1 MASTSVGENQL
12 QRIIRD
18 LHDAVSELS
27 KEHRE
32 AGEPVTDDSSS
43 LHKFSY
49 KLEYLLQFDQ
59 KEKTTFL
66 GLRKDYWDY
75 FCDCLAKLK
84 GANDGIRFVK
94 SIPELKTSLGKGR
107 AFIRYSLVHQRLADT
122 LQQCLMNHKV
132 TSEWYYARSP
142 FLKSHLSI
150 DIINHLYELNEV
162 QFDVASRGHD
172 LDSDWPTFARRTLGS
187 GVSSSHLW
195 RPPSRCSS
203 VTSLIS
209 SYSQQPPEFLPGPDF
224 SPTLLGDLGELGHIS
239 SCSAADDLR
248 LELDQSELRQQELL
262 ERVRALTKEA
272 GDLKTVIRDLEGK
285 LTGGVGTGGLHPKR
299 QPPQH
304 LQLSQQ
310 RGASSPSNQ
319 QTEERKANGEFVNHL
334 QTPDLPELSQIAPPN
349 STGDTP
355 STPSVSI
362 SAAATIDESN
372 QSLQAKLSV
381 AEQRNMELLAKLD
394 GALTDKTQQA
404 ASYYDS
410 AWKIQELLSRL
421 KEAEAER
428 LEARRRSEEMAA
440 RVEQLT
446 HEVRQQEQSARE
458 SQERLASAEEERD
471 GTLRRAEELQAMV
484 AAKESEAESLRTQLH
499 DLRCAEEARRT
510 AEEER
515 DTLRQQNQNLK
526 EELDQVKTREAQ
538 LETNTTSAKKD
549 PSAAAKKLE
558 DYKAQCTTL
567 MQLNSKLM
575 QTVKRSE
582 ESTRELAGARRALE
596 RELST
601 LRASERQ
608 LQARLEDGQL
618 PLEEREQRLVQE
630 NQRLEKELQEAT
642 TRSQEAQEEEV
653 RRRLE
658 KKEQEQEMEKRGVE
672 EEKEKEEERSDV
684 KEVREEMG
692 TLTAQVAELERGLA
706 VSREVEQQLQ
716 RQFEEGSNSSSNAG
730 GGGGGRNI
738 VSLGGG
744 VEEGRTVG
752 TSGGSV
758 VTKLA
763 LAEAQ
768 VDLHTREVQR
778 LQEEAVGLRAEL
790 QAIREERL
798 KTAALQEVTEACRE
812 DLRSQAEQLKVQVED
827 LNRRHVEE
835 LLRGREREDAL
846 ARERDHEARERVAL
860 ASEAETLREEHV
872 ALKRRLDAL
881 AVENAEAR
889 EALHRANTET
899 AELGVHVC
907 MLTGQNEEARLR
919 WEGLSGRLREI
930 EEEAGREVQS
940 LKASMET
947 LREEKRRLQ
956 EELKQAQTQAQAQA
970 QASSTGQQDG
980 GEEGESQTLKM
991 SEHKAKLEGVT
1002 EELSSVRQQLA
1013 VSRQQ
1018 VAALEAKLK
1027 EVETSS
1033 HDSHHAVEERNAHIA
1048 QTERVLQQ
1056 KEEEVKK
1063 LTGDL
1068 SKVEGQLALAQ
1079 KACQDLSESLRRT
1092 TVEKQTSDLKTS
1104 AEIDDLY
1111 RTKRNL
1117 EERLIEL
1124 IRDKDALWQKSDA
1137 LEFEQKMR
1145 EEQTDRGQLQCLGC
1159 QSQFSWYLRKY
1170 NCRLCGRAF
1179 CYYCCSNSVS
1189 TQHGGTRER
1198 CCKDCYT
1205 QHSAV
1210 VERHPQEEP
1219 GTPPFPPPSLFIPPT
1234 PPSSAGSGA
1243 GAPEPSLRQ
1252 DDGVF
1257 DIITEEEVSRIY
1269 DSGES
1274 LSGSTT
1280 TTPERERERERRG
1293 RAGADTLS
1301 RSTSAGDVA
1310 VTEETEEVMSSMQDA
1325 ELCLLK
1331 AGELTLSVPY
1341 SVDEIAHF
1349 GDEFRELFVKS
1360 SCYSI
1365 IPIAVGDAGQTISW
1379 VFSSQPKSISFSMV
1393 YRDSTDI
1400 PLEQAKVMIPLTRCN
1415 SHKETIQGQ
1424 LKVRHAGEY
1433 SLIFDNSFSRFISK
1447 KVLYRLSVE
1456 EPVIYD
1462 GSDCP

>member
-1 MASTSVGENQL
+1 MASTMASVGENQL

-18 LHDAVSELS
+18 LHDAVNELS

-32 AGEPVTDDSSS
+32 AGEPITDDSTS

-66 GLRKDYWDY
+66 GIRKDYWDY

-187 GVSSSHLW
+187 GASSTHLW

-203 VTSLIS
+203 VNSLVS

-224 SPTLLGDLGELGHIS
+224 SPSLLGELGELGHIS

-262 ERVRALTKEA
+262 ERVRVLTKEA
-272 GDLKTVIRDLEGK
+272 DDLKAVIRDLEGQ
-285 LTGGVGTGGLHPKR
+285 LSSVPKG

-304 LQLSQQ
+304 LQLPQQ
-310 RGASSPSNQ
+310 QCGTSSDQPEVRQNQ
-319 QTEERKANGEFVNHL
+319 QTEERKANGEFANHL
-334 QTPDLPELSQIAPPN
+334 QSDPRE
-349 STGDTP
+349 P
-355 STPSVSI
+355 SEVIGTREAS
-362 SAAATIDESN
+362 ES
-372 QSLQAKLSV
+372 SLQAKLSL
-381 AEQRNMELLAKLD
+381 AERRNMELLAKLD
-394 GALTDKTQQA
+394 GALTDKSQQA
-404 ASYYDS
+404 ASYCDS
-410 AWKIQELLSRL
+410 AWKIQELLAKL

-428 LEARRRSEEMAA
+428 LEMRGRSEELVG

-446 HEVRQQEQSARE
+446 QELQLQEESVRE
-458 SQERLASAEEERD
+458 SGERLASAEEERA
-471 GTLRRAEELQAMV
+471 GSLQQAEELRATVGRLQGALSL
-484 AAKESEAESLRTQLH
+484 KEHEAGNLRTQLH
-499 DLRCAEEARRT
+499 ELQGALESQDKQAKDARRI
-510 AEEER
+510 AQEECEV
-515 DTLRQQNQNLK
+515 LQQQNQNLK
-526 EELDQVKTREAQ
+526 EELDHIKARETQ
-538 LETNTTSAKKD
+538 LEIGTNTGTGSSAKKD
-549 PSAAAKKLE
+549 PIAKKVE
-558 DYKAQCTTL
+558 DYKTQCTTL
-567 MQLNSKLM
+567 MELNAKLL
-575 QTVKRSE
+575 QTVKRNE
-582 ESTRELAGARRALE
+582 ENTRELVQARQAAE
-596 RELST
+596 RELAT

-608 LQARLEDGQL
+608 LRGRLEAAQL
-618 PLEEREQRLVQE
+618 PLEEREQRLLDENRRLDETVQQALMRAKE
-630 NQRLEKELQEAT
+630 AEEGVRRLEKEREKQREEQE
-642 TRSQEAQEEEV
+642 SGVNQQSSAQEEEV
-653 RRRLE
+653 GSLA
-658 KKEQEQEMEKRGVE
+658 
-672 EEKEKEEERSDV
+672 
-684 KEVREEMG
+684 
-692 TLTAQVAELERGLA
+692 TQVAELEEGL
-706 VSREVEQQLQ
+706 VTSTEPDKQLQ
-716 RQFEEGSNSSSNAG
+716 GQLGEAELGNGAAGAGEDEEGGA
-730 GGGGGRNI
+730 RRMRR
-738 VSLGGG
+738 
-744 VEEGRTVG
+744 EGEPGFSR
-752 TSGGSV
+752 
-758 VTKLA
+758 LA
-763 LAEAQ
+763 LAEVQ
-768 VDLHTREVQR
+768 LDLHTREVQR
-778 LQEEAVGLRAEL
+778 LQEEAVGLRAQL
-790 QAIREERL
+790 QVSTEERL
-798 KTAALQEVTEACRE
+798 KTQALQEVTEASRE
-812 DLRSQAEQLKVQVED
+812 DLRTQAEQLKVQVEE

-846 ARERDHEARERVAL
+846 ARERDNEARERAAL
-860 ASEAETLREEHV
+860 AAEAEALREEHT

-919 WEGLSGRLREI
+919 WEGLSRRLREI
-930 EEEAGREVQS
+930 EEEAGRETQS
-940 LKASMET
+940 LNASLEV
-947 LREEKRRLQ
+947 LKEENSRLQ
-956 EELKQAQTQAQAQA
+956 EELRQAQALPASLQEVQGGLEEA
-970 QASSTGQQDG
+970 QRRFQSLQ
-980 GEEGESQTLKM
+980 EESQKEIQSLKLQLSSEV
-991 SEHKAKLEGVT
+991 SEHEAKFQGMT
-1002 EELSSVRQQLA
+1002 EELGCVKLQLVSSQ
-1013 VSRQQ
+1013 QQ
-1018 VAALEAKLK
+1018 VTALEAKLK
-1027 EVETSS
+1027 EVETTN

-1048 QTERVLQQ
+1048 HTERVLQQ

-1137 LEFEQKMR
+1137 LEFEQKQR
-1145 EEQTDRGQLQCLGC
+1145 EEQTDRGQSHCLGC
-1159 QSQFSWYLRKY
+1159 QSQFSWYLRRY

-1189 TQHGGTRER
+1189 TQQGGTRER

-1210 VERHPQEEP
+1210 VERHPQEDL
-1219 GTPPFPPPSLFIPPT
+1219 GTPPFPLFHPLT
-1234 PPSSAGSGA
+1234 PPSSTRPGVRVAEQQS
-1243 GAPEPSLRQ
+1243 PRP

-1269 DSGES
+1269 DSES
-1274 LSGSTT
+1274 LSCSSACS
-1280 TTPERERERERRG
+1280 PERG
-1293 RAGADTLS
+1293 RQGADELS
-1301 RSTSAGDVA
+1301 RSTSAGDA
-1310 VTEETEEVMSSMQDA
+1310 TTEETEEVIAAMQDA

-1331 AGELTLSVPY
+1331 SGELTLSVPF
-1341 SVDEIAHF
+1341 SVDEIAQF

-1365 IPIAVGDAGQTISW
+1365 IPIAVGNAGPTISW
-1379 VFSSQPKSISFSMV
+1379 VFSSEPKSISFSMV
-1393 YRDSTDI
+1393 YRDHTDI

-1424 LKVRHAGEY
+1424 LKVRNAGEY
-1433 SLIFDNSFSRFISK
+1433 TLIFDNSFSRFISK

-1462 GSDCP
+1462 GSDGP